1 MNKDEKEIIRTNR
14 RFIKENVS
22 NIDKVA
28 DILYEKGILSMDN
41 KEFVASKPVDRRM
54 YEILDIVV
62 KKGSR
67 AFPCLVEALRETEN
81 PEVADR
87 LEGNA
92 GSTTAPNKTN
102 FPGSGVSM
110 SRAPETPSSGSVGVF
125 TETYTKPGPSNTLPT
140 QSIGV
145 PPSGPHKPSDDN
157 RSYVEWMDDVELTK
171 LDDNFIPTDPKFV
184 MEMKKLHNEHMYNMT
199 GDKSKRGKCLMI
211 DNIPN
216 DFCKQRECHTIVDS
230 SKTLIQQ
237 TLKRCG
243 FKCVNYTRN
252 SGTSQTIK
260 QKILQEMNKPDHV
273 QYSSFLVICVTTG
286 LNPQYIY
293 GKDGEKDCLSI
304 QDIQELMSQCGAF
317 SNKPKILM
325 VHTVPES
332 SLKCDH
338 SFPLAEDRDQR
349 LSDSM
354 QYLTLEGEGTS
365 SLNGGDLLVV
375 SVRLEPGIGFLVK
388 IRGKTGAYFSN
399 ALVYV
404 LLKHAANRSFL
415 EMTTEMD
422 RLFESCEY
430 EGADSV
436 DANPYNKRVH
446 QRVRVARLTIL
457 TKPEKELFLFPQ
469 YEDTGTQV
477 SG

>member
-1 MNKDEKEIIRTNR
+1 MNEHEKEIIRRNR
-14 RFIKENVS
+14 RFIQENVF
-22 NIDKVA
+22 NIDDVA
-28 DILYEKGILSMDN
+28 DLLYEKGILTLNN
-41 KEFVASKPVDRRM
+41 KELVASYLVDRRA
-54 YEILDIVV
+54 YEMLDIVV
-62 KKGSR
+62 KRGPR

-81 PEVADR
+81 PEAADR

-92 GSTTAPNKTN
+92 GSTTDPNKTK
-102 FPGSGVSM
+102 
-110 SRAPETPSSGSVGVF
+110 
-125 TETYTKPGPSNTLPT
+125 TYTKPGPPKTLPT
-140 QSIGV
+140 HLQGV
-145 PPSGPHKPSDDN
+145 PPSEDN
-157 RSYVEWMDDVELTK
+157 SSYVEWMDDVELTK
-171 LDDNFIPTDPKFV
+171 LEDNFIRTDPKFV

-211 DNIPN
+211 DSIPN
-216 DFCKQRECHTIVDS
+216 DFCQQGECHTIVDS
-230 SKTLIQQ
+230 SKTLIHQ
-237 TLKRCG
+237 TLKQCG
-243 FKCVNYTRN
+243 FKCIYYTRN

-286 LNPQYIY
+286 PNPQYIY
-293 GKDGEKDCLSI
+293 GKDGEKDCLPIQEI
-304 QDIQELMSQCGAF
+304 QDMMSQCEAF
-317 SNKPKILM
+317 SNKPKMLM

-354 QYLTLEGEGTS
+354 QYLTLEGKDTS
-365 SLNGGDLLVV
+365 SLNGGDLFVV
-375 SVRLEPGIGFLVK
+375 SVRLEPGISFLVK

-415 EMTTEMD
+415 EMTKEMD

-430 EGADSV
+430 EGEDSV

-446 QRVRVARLTIL
+446 RRVRVARLTIL

>member
-1 MNKDEKEIIRTNR
+1 MNKHEWDIIRRNR
-14 RFIKENVS
+14 VFIHKNVS
-22 NIDKVA
+22 NINEVA
-28 DILYEKGILSMDN
+28 DLLYEKGILTEN
-41 KEFVASKPVDRRM
+41 QKECVASQPVDRRA
-54 YEILDIVV
+54 YEMLDIVV
-62 KKGSR
+62 KRGPR

-81 PEVADR
+81 PAAANQ

-92 GSTTAPNKTN
+92 GSTTDPNKTK
-102 FPGSGVSM
+102 
-110 SRAPETPSSGSVGVF
+110 
-125 TETYTKPGPSNTLPT
+125 TYTKPDPPNKLPT
-140 QSIGV
+140 HLQGV
-145 PPSGPHKPSDDN
+145 PPSEDN
-157 RSYVEWMDDVELTK
+157 SSYVEWMDDVELTK
-171 LDDNFIPTDPKFV
+171 LEDNFIRTDPKFV

-211 DNIPN
+211 DSIPN
-216 DFCKQRECHTIVDS
+216 DFCQQGECHTIVDS
-230 SKTLIQQ
+230 SKTLIHQ
-237 TLKRCG
+237 TLKQCG
-243 FKCVNYTRN
+243 FKCIYYTRN

-286 LNPQYIY
+286 PNPQYIY
-293 GKDGEKDCLSI
+293 GKDGEKDCLPIQEI
-304 QDIQELMSQCGAF
+304 QDMMSQCEAF
-317 SNKPKILM
+317 SNKPKMLM

-354 QYLTLEGEGTS
+354 QYLTLEGEDTS
-365 SLNGGDLLVV
+365 SLNGGDLFVV
-375 SVRLEPGIGFLVK
+375 SVRLEPGISFLVK

-415 EMTTEMD
+415 EMTKEMD

-430 EGADSV
+430 EGEDSV

-446 QRVRVARLTIL
+446 RRVRVARLSIL

>member
-1 MNKDEKEIIRTNR
+1 MNEREKEIIRRNR
-14 RFIKENVS
+14 RFIQENVF
-22 NIDKVA
+22 NIDDVA
-28 DILYEKGILSMDN
+28 DLLYEKGILTLNN
-41 KEFVASKPVDRRM
+41 KELVASYLVDRRA
-54 YEILDIVV
+54 YEMLDIVV
-62 KKGSR
+62 KRGPR

-81 PEVADR
+81 PEAADR

-92 GSTTAPNKTN
+92 GSTTDPNKTN
-102 FPGSGVSM
+102 FSVSGVST
-110 SRAPETPSSGSVGVF
+110 SRTPETASSGLVGVS
-125 TETYTKPGPSNTLPT
+125 TETYTKPGRSNKLPT
-140 QSIGV
+140 QSKGV
-145 PPSGPHKPSDDN
+145 PPSGPHKPSEEN

-171 LDDNFIPTDPKFV
+171 LEDNFIPTDPKFV
-184 MEMKKLHNEHMYNMT
+184 MEMKKLHNEDMYNMT

-211 DNIPN
+211 DSIPN
-216 DFCKQRECHTIVDS
+216 DFCQQGECHTIVDS
-230 SKTLIQQ
+230 SKTLIHQ
-237 TLKRCG
+237 TLKQCG
-243 FKCVNYTRN
+243 FKCIYYTRN

-260 QKILQEMNKPDHV
+260 EKILQEMNKPDHV

-286 LNPQYIY
+286 PNPQYIY
-293 GKDGEKDCLSI
+293 GKDGEKDCLPIQEI
-304 QDIQELMSQCGAF
+304 QDMMSECEAF
-317 SNKPKILM
+317 SNKPKMLM

-354 QYLTLEGEGTS
+354 QYLTLEGKDTS
-365 SLNGGDLLVV
+365 SLNGGDLFVV
-375 SVRLEPGIGFLVK
+375 SVRLEPGISFLVK

-415 EMTTEMD
+415 EMTKEMD

-430 EGADSV
+430 EGEDSV

-446 QRVRVARLTIL
+446 RRVRVARLTIL

>member
-1 MNKDEKEIIRTNR
+1 MNKHEWDIIRRNR
-14 RFIKENVS
+14 VFIHKNVS
-22 NIDKVA
+22 NINEVVDL
-28 DILYEKGILSMDN
+28 LYEKGILTLN
-41 KEFVASKPVDRRM
+41 QKECVASQPVDRRA
-54 YEILDIVV
+54 YEMLDIVV
-62 KKGSR
+62 KRGPR

-81 PEVADR
+81 PAAANQ

-92 GSTTAPNKTN
+92 GSTTDPNKTK
-102 FPGSGVSM
+102 
-110 SRAPETPSSGSVGVF
+110 
-125 TETYTKPGPSNTLPT
+125 TYTKPDPPNKLPT
-140 QSIGV
+140 HHKGV
-145 PPSGPHKPSDDN
+145 PPSEDN
-157 RSYVEWMDDVELTK
+157 SSYVEWMDDVELTK
-171 LDDNFIPTDPKFV
+171 LEDNFIRTDPKFV

-211 DNIPN
+211 DSIPN
-216 DFCKQRECHTIVDS
+216 DFCQQGECHTIVDS
-230 SKTLIQQ
+230 SKTLIHQ
-237 TLKRCG
+237 TLKQCG
-243 FKCVNYTRN
+243 FKCIYYTRN

-286 LNPQYIY
+286 PNPQYIY
-293 GKDGEKDCLSI
+293 GKDGEKDCLPIQEI
-304 QDIQELMSQCGAF
+304 QDMMSQCEAF
-317 SNKPKILM
+317 SNKPKMLM

-354 QYLTLEGEGTS
+354 QYLTLEGKDTS
-365 SLNGGDLLVV
+365 SLNGGDLFVV
-375 SVRLEPGIGFLVK
+375 SVRLEPGISFLVK

-415 EMTTEMD
+415 EMTKEMD

-430 EGADSV
+430 EGEDSV

-446 QRVRVARLTIL
+446 RRVRVARLTIL